1 MYVSYH
7 LPREMKSDLRLPF
20 FIPVCAV
27 ARKPLKGRRLADKVK
42 TEAEKS
48 AVNNGRETGRR
59 LLPHERKEKG
69 ITMNIIRAK
78 DYQDMSRKAANIIS
92 AQIIMKPDCV
102 LGLATGSTPVG
113 TYRQLIEW
121 YEKGDLDFSRVST
134 VNLDEYPG
142 LTHTDPQSYYY
153 FMQENLFDHV
163 NIDKAA
169 THVPD
174 GTNPDAADACAKHE
188 QIIKSLGGIDLQL
201 LGLGNNGHIGFN
213 EPGAAFEKET
223 HLVDLAESTI
233 RANARFFAS
242 IDEVPKQAYTMGIRT
257 IMQAKK
263 ILVVVSGE
271 GKADIVSRA
280 FFGPVTPE
288 VPASILQMHPDV
300 TVVCDEAAL
309 SLSPL

>member
-1 MYVSYH
+1 
-7 LPREMKSDLRLPF
+7 MKSDLRLPF

-134 VNLDEYPG
+134 VNLDEYRG
-142 LTHTDPQSYYY
+142 LTHIDPQSYYY

-174 GTNPDAADACAKHE
+174 GTNPDAADACVKHE

-233 RANARFFAS
+233 RANARFFTS

-271 GKADIVSRA
+271 SKADIVSRA

-309 SLSPL
+309 SMSPL

>member
-121 YEKGDLDFSRVST
+121 YEKG
-134 VNLDEYPG
+134 NLDEYRG